1 LAFNHEDVQKGRRNN
16 TSKSVKARRSLCLNW
31 VVQVLGKDL
40 TLRIKWKCGF
50 KGQWDIKMIG

>member
-1 LAFNHEDVQKGRRNN
+1 MAFNHEDVQKGRRNN

-40 TLRIKWKCGF
+40 TLRIQWKCRF
-50 KGQWDIKMIG
+50 KGNRI